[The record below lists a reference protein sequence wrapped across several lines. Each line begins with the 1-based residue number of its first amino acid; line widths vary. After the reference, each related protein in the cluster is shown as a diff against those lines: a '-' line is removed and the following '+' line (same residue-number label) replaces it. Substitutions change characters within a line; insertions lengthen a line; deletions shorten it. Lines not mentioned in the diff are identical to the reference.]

1 MSKYFQINQPSMI
14 KTLFA
19 GVCVCAVMAGAS
31 SCVSTRSLQYM
42 QGSFDTAKLSTY
54 NLPQLIIQK
63 GDLLSIVVY
72 SDNPAASAIYNQA
85 GAAVVSGVSAAS
97 SAVMPNAAMPT
108 QGYLVNETGDIQFQ
122 SLGTLHVEGL
132 TKTQLTDT
140 LNRRLAVY
148 LTNPYC
154 NVRFLNYKITVIGD
168 VARPASYNIPAERVN
183 ILEAL
188 GLAGDLNVT
197 ARRDNVLVV
206 REQNGKREWGRI
218 DLTKPDIFTSP
229 FYQLQQNDVVYV
241 DLSKSKA
248 VAADQTTL
256 RNISIATS
264 IVSTIAIVITVFRR

>member
-1 MSKYFQINQPSMI
+1 MSKYFQINQLSMI

-19 GVCVCAVMAGAS
+19 GACVCAVMAGAS
-31 SCVSTRSLQYM
+31 SCVSTRPLQYL
-42 QGSFDTAKLSTY
+42 QGSFDTAKLSSYT
-54 NLPQLIIQK
+54 LPQLIIQK

-72 SDNPAASAIYNQA
+72 SDNPAATAIYNQA

-97 SAVMPNAAMPT
+97 SAVMPNASVPT

-140 LNRRLAVY
+140 LNSRLTVY

-183 ILEAL
+183 ILEAV